1 MLLENDILETLS
13 NLSNSEVFT
22 PPRVAEQMVDL
33 IPEIEFSNPNNK
45 FLDPFSKTG
54 VFLKILLI
62 KLLRGL
68 PFEKN
73 FKSNNWI
80 INNKGEEEQVI
91 VDLTNEQV
99 RYDYILKHML
109 YGIAITEIT
118 DITTRRTLYDVMEAN
133 SNRSDSNLQDENISN
148 FNHKLFKNKYGN
160 IYWNDVDENGNE
172 TPPKHKFVKNKKDMV
187 CEVCGMRKGVEKD
200 IENFAYPF
208 IHKTDEELNKIFK
221 NNFNLIKGKNMKFDV
236 IIGNPPYHLSDG
248 GGGTGKPIYQNFIN
262 KSISVSPKYLIMI
275 VPSRW
280 MAGGEVVLDKFREQM
295 LNDKRLRS
303 IYDFKDAQVCFPS
316 VGFGGGVNYFL
327 WDRDYNG
334 SCEYTFKDENGESKT
349 NLNLSKYKIL
359 VRKIDSLDLLN
370 KILNKD
376 SNFFGRKTI
385 GSLKTFVDE
394 KVSKTHFRS
403 NFKDFKIEKDDINNI
418 ELYGKK
424 ADGARN
430 DKMVGYVNKSQI
442 TKNIEEIGKYKV
454 LTQKT
459 SDDVNVL
466 SEPFLAEPNSVW
478 TETNFQIGWGMN
490 YNKEECLNLIK
501 YMKTKFVRFLISL
514 AKISHN
520 MSFKVFL
527 FVPIL
532 DMKIEWTAKMLYER
546 YDLTDSEIKHIESSI
561 KEMV

>member
-1 MLLENDILETLS
+1 MIDKQIKSKKRVKELAEVYTNEREVNSML
-13 NLSNSEVFT
+13 
-22 PPRVAEQMVDL
+22 DL
-33 IPEIEFSNPNNK
+33 IPIKSAEEQLSYTYLEPACGNGN
-45 FLDPFSKTG
+45 FLI
-54 VFLKILLI
+54 KILERKLNSI
-62 KLLRGL
+62 KNQKNYNDTLKQYELLVL
-68 PFEKN
+68 KAVSTIYAIDICPENVFESKERLFN
-73 FKSNNWI
+73 GIKSYL
-80 INNKGEEEQVI
+80 
-91 VDLTNEQV
+91 DLTRNKEDMSE
-99 RYDYILKHML
+99 YFIKSINYILNKNIVV
-109 YGIAITEIT
+109 GNFI
-118 DITTRRTLYDVMEAN
+118 
-133 SNRSDSNLQDENISN
+133 DENNQIN
-148 FNHKLFKNKYGN
+148 FN
-160 IYWNDVDENGNE
+160 
-172 TPPKHKFVKNKKDMV
+172 
-187 CEVCGMRKGVEKD
+187 D
-200 IENFAYPF
+200 IG
-208 IHKTDEELNKIFK
+208 KEE
-221 NNFNLIKGKNMKFDV
+221 MKFNV

-385 GSLKTFVDE
+385 GSVKTFVDE

-442 TKNIEEIGKYKV
+442 TKNIEEICKYKV

-501 YMKTKFVRFLISL
+501 YLKTKFVRFLISL

-520 MSFKVFL
+520 MSFKVFI

-546 YDLTDSEIKHIESSI
+546 YDLTDSEIKHIEASI
-561 KEMV
+561 K